1 MIITHKIG
9 MDLATRNI
17 KPRVDVVQG
26 DKLSRVLEVT
36 LYDSGTAFYVPE
48 GASVMMRYRKPDR
61 TGGSYDTLP
70 DGTQA
75 WSAERN
81 VVRFTLAPQML
92 TVPGRVEAQMEFI
105 LGESSIGTFSILFM
119 VEEDPSAG
127 VMESKDYL
135 NMLSWMNDRLEDMLS
150 DARDSGDFTPVLTMG
165 SVTLLPA
172 GSQPT
177 AEIVGTRNPVLH
189 LGIPDGVIGATESSM
204 YPGCYYRVT
213 ENGEQEWLNPP
224 MMYGVEYRTAERSLG
239 SAVYTKRVSVTL
251 PTGQRT
257 HSVEFEECV
266 SNPGI
271 LLSCSGHR
279 VVGDVWTALPHITSE
294 CCAYFTVSNGTITL
308 SLSTGTFDSEYI
320 ADELVVVLKYTK
332 S

>member
-36 LYDSGTAFYVPE
+36 LYNAGTAFYVPE

-177 AEIVGTRNPVLH
+177 AEIVGHRNPVLH
-189 LGIPDGVIGATESSM
+189 LGIPDGVIGAAESSM
-204 YPGCYYRVT
+204 YPGCYYRII
-213 ENGEQEWLNPP
+213 EGETEWLNPP
-224 MMYGVEYRTAERSLG
+224 AELGVRYRTAERYLG
-239 SAVYTKRVSVTL
+239 KPVYLYHFEAFDSGRVDLSETIEDLGTVIAC
-251 PTGQRT
+251 GG
-257 HSVEFEECV
+257 V
-266 SNPGI
+266 S
-271 LLSCSGHR
+271 
-279 VVGDVWTALPHITSE
+279 
-294 CCAYFTVSNGTITL
+294 SNGLLLPYTVDNPTYTIGVNGAVVITKISDPTIPVGTA
-308 SLSTGTFDSEYI
+308 SLWVKYI
-320 ADELVVVLKYTK
+320 KA
-332 S
+332 

>member
-36 LYDSGTAFYVPE
+36 LYDSGTAFCVPE
-48 GASVMMRYRKPDR
+48 GVSVVMRYRKPDR
-61 TGGSYDTLP
+61 TGGRYDTLP
-70 DGTQA
+70 NGVKA
-75 WSAERN
+75 WSAEQN
-81 VVRFTLAPQML
+81 VVRYALAPQML

-135 NMLSWMNDRLEDMLS
+135 NMLSWMHDRLADMLS
-150 DARDSGDFTPVLTMG
+150 DARDNGDFTPVLTMG

-189 LGIPDGVIGATESSM
+189 LGIPDGVIGAAESSE
-204 YPGCYYRVT
+204 YAGCYYRVVD
-213 ENGEQEWLNPP
+213 GETEWLNPP
-224 MMYGVEYRTAERSLG
+224 AEMGVEYRTAERYLGKPVYLYHFQALEKASVDLEVEIEDIRLIIACGGVSSNGSL
-239 SAVYTKRVSVTL
+239 L
-251 PTGQRT
+251 PYMT
-257 HSVEFEECV
+257 
-266 SNPGI
+266 
-271 LLSCSGHR
+271 
-279 VVGDVWTALPHITSE
+279 GDVHYMISANHVVVNT
-294 CCAYFTVSNGTITL
+294 TVSDPTVPIGMA
-308 SLSTGTFDSEYI
+308 SLW
-320 ADELVVVLKYTK
+320 VKYVK
-332 S
+332 A